1 MNIYDYEDYRA
12 YLSNWIAA
20 QPNNGRGILKK
31 WASEC
36 SVHSTLLSQIM
47 AKKKDMSLEVAEKIS
62 QSIGLSDAEF
72 DYFSLLVLYSRAG
85 TASLRNQL
93 KRKIKQEQEHSINIG
108 SRLKVTGSMSD
119 EAKAIF
125 YSSWLYSGI
134 RNLTAIEKFKD
145 VESISEK
152 IGMSRKTVQ
161 EIIRFLLEVGLC
173 TQDGG
178 KLNVGAQRTHVN
190 AESPFVVQH
199 HQNWR
204 VQGFNK
210 MVQRRKEDLFFTF
223 PMSLSN
229 KDADKIRKLL
239 PQFVESIHKI
249 VGPSESETIRCLNF
263 DFFEY

>member
-1 MNIYDYEDYRA
+1 M
-12 YLSNWIAA
+12 
-20 QPNNGRGILKK
+20 
-31 WASEC
+31 C
-36 SVHSTLLSQIM
+36 
-47 AKKKDMSLEVAEKIS
+47 
-62 QSIGLSDAEF
+62 
-72 DYFSLLVLYSRAG
+72 
-85 TASLRNQL
+85 
-93 KRKIKQEQEHSINIG
+93 KQVDDG
-108 SRLKVTGSMSD
+108 
-119 EAKAIF
+119 
-125 YSSWLYSGI
+125 
-134 RNLTAIEKFKD
+134 NLTAIEKFKD